1 MKANATIASLF
12 VAASVVV
19 CGADELVLAEREKT
33 FQEEIAEIAAAT
45 VPTTACDR
53 AEVPA
58 SRLRLSVPGVR
69 GEQRR
74 RVRVVRRL
82 RVEAPRRAVL
92 LAGSGPFQEGRR
104 GLGDQCRVG

>member
-69 GEQRR
+69 GEHAKDHGTLDGTAINA
-74 RVRVVRRL
+74 VWVDC
-82 RVEAPRRAVL
+82 VEISRMD
-92 LAGSGPFQEGRR
+92 GQ
-104 GLGDQCRVG
+104 